1 MGIFDKVKD
10 ITDKAVDK
18 AKIIS
23 ESAKEEYKKAKEQSE
38 QKKAERDAYKAE
50 AEEKARLITEKIIQE
65 VIDNRDSNKK
75 NIFETIDETRLQ
87 NFAKEYYEKM
97 VLPGSKASL
106 SCILMYPYIDEKKIK
121 TLKASLHDYDETE
134 TPILYIKDSEK
145 QEFVFTKEN
154 FYFKVR
160 YPEDN
165 KFWCC
170 GKLQTNVINKFEIE
184 SDETVGSF
192 KVNGVQV
199 TAIKICNIYR
209 QDFLALNEFCRMV
222 LENDFDISAEEI
234 DKLIKQKIGDKIYQ
248 NIKKYMVYE
257 DELVMYY
264 AWGSDS
270 LLALDYIACTTKQ
283 IIIMDR
289 EVFGATANV
298 KQFYY
303 EDITSMA
310 TIQNSN
316 SSDLI
321 GYIIDTALTVALKI
335 CDLVITV
342 AGSTNKINT
351 LYTVEAERVVAI
363 YHQYRKEA
371 KQVTPTVSNIIQQN
385 EPDAM
390 DQLVK
395 LSQLREAG
403 VITEEEFNQKRKI
416 LLGKIN

>member
-18 AKIIS
+18 AKVIS
-23 ESAKEEYKKAKEQSE
+23 ESAKEEYKKAKEENE
-38 QKKAERDAYKAE
+38 QKKAERDAYRAE
-50 AEEKARLITEKIIQE
+50 AERKARKLTEKIVQE
-65 VIDNRDSNKK
+65 VAENSDKNKK
-75 NIFETIDETRLQ
+75 HIFETIDETELK

-106 SCILMYPYIDEKKIK
+106 SCILMYPYIDEKKVN
-121 TLKASLHDYDETE
+121 TLKTSLRDYDEAE
-134 TPILYIKDSEK
+134 LPILYIKDSEK

-154 FYFKVR
+154 FYFKIK
-160 YPEDN
+160 YPDDT
-165 KFWCC
+165 KLWCC
-170 GKLQTNVINKFEIE
+170 GKLQISAINKFEVV
-184 SDETVGSF
+184 SDETIGSF
-192 KVNGVQV
+192 RVNGVQV
-199 TAIKICNIYR
+199 AAIKICNIYK
-209 QDFLALNEFCRMV
+209 QDFMALNEFCRMI
-222 LENDFDISAEEI
+222 LENDFNISAEEI
-234 DKLIKQKIGDKIYQ
+234 DKLIRQKIGNKIHQ
-248 NIKKYMVYE
+248 NIKKYMVYD

-264 AWGSDS
+264 AGGSDS

-283 IIIMDR
+283 IIIVNR
-289 EVFGATANV
+289 EVFGATANI

-321 GYIIDTALTVALKI
+321 GYIIDTALTAALKI

-371 KQVTPTVSNIIQQN
+371 KIITPAVSNIIQQS

-395 LSQLREAG
+395 LSQLKENG
-403 VITEEEFNQKRKI
+403 VITEAEYNEKRMI
-416 LLGKIN
+416 LLDKIK